1 MGQKKEKMN
10 IDRIKGVLFDMDGVL
25 FDSMPLHARA
35 WVMAFQHV
43 GMPFSEMD
51 VYRNEGS
58 RGSDTVQYAFRRETG
73 HECSKEEETRIYQ
86 YKSRQ
91 YESFPEPEPMKGA
104 IDVVRTLKEHGV
116 NMTVVTGSGE
126 KTTIDRLI
134 RLFDGCFE
142 REKLVTAMDVK
153 IGKPHPEPYLKGLE
167 KLGTK
172 REETIVIENAPMGI
186 ESGVAAGMFT
196 IGVNTGPLDA
206 KELAAAGA
214 NLVLGSMK
222 ELNEWLLKEDD

>member
-1 MGQKKEKMN
+1 MN
-10 IDRIKGVLFDMDGVL
+10 IDNIKGVLFDMDGVL

-43 GMPFSEMD
+43 GMAFSEMD

-91 YESFPEPEPMKGA
+91 YESFPEPEPMMGA

-126 KTTIDRLI
+126 KTTIDRLM
-134 RLFDGCFE
+134 RLFDGCFK

-167 KLGTK
+167 KLGTEK
-172 REETIVIENAPMGI
+172 SQTIVVENAPLGI
-186 ESGVAAGMFT
+186 QAGVAAGMFT
-196 IGVNTGPLDA
+196 IGVNTGPLDPS
-206 KELAAAGA
+206 ELMTAGA
-214 NLVLGSMK
+214 NLVLNSMD
-222 ELNEWLLKEDD
+222 ELNQWLLS